1 MFLKPIAKK
10 GRGAISN
17 STGRYETHTIHAVD
31 DGWQTFLSP
40 DNHSGNSLSA
50 DSPPEHDT
58 AAHGTVT
65 HGSGTHSTATHS
77 LVTASTTTAG
87 SVAAGSATDVSS
99 TTSSSSLTSSPE
111 ISAYFPQTDYVR
123 TQWQDDKSKTII
135 TSNRSPDIHFDR
147 SVNPYRGCEHGCIYC
162 FARPTHTWLGHSA
175 GLDFETRLYAKRDAA
190 KLLKAE
196 LAKPSYR
203 CEPIALGVNTD
214 AYQPLERKLNITR
227 QVLQVLHDTKH
238 PAYLITKSSLIERD
252 IDLLKSM
259 AEQQLVSVCV
269 SITTLNRSL
278 ARKLEP
284 RATSPHR
291 RLQILEKLSA
301 AGIPTR
307 VSVSPVIPALNE
319 EELDDIVTAAASAGV
334 SAAYAII
341 LRLPHELQTLFPE
354 WLREHYPMRAERVI
368 KAIRSMREDKLN
380 NSNFNHRMKGS
391 GPRADIIQQR
401 FALACK
407 RSGIAVGRD
416 FELDTSRFVA
426 PQIERSENTKK
437 PASQEKTDKI
447 NKQLAL
453 FG

>member
-1 MFLKPIAKK
+1 MFSKPIARK

-17 STGRYETHTIHAVD
+17 TSGRFETHTIHAID
-31 DGWQTFLSP
+31 DGWQANPSP
-40 DNHSGNSLSA
+40 VNF
-50 DSPPEHDT
+50 SPESD
-58 AAHGTVT
+58 
-65 HGSGTHSTATHS
+65 ATHS
-77 LVTASTTTAG
+77 HAIKRFSKADLTVNDLNAG
-87 SVAAGSATDVSS
+87 ELCVDELSVDDLRVDDLRVDGLDVDGPRLNSQNIECGSR
-99 TTSSSSLTSSPE
+99 
-111 ISAYFPQTDYVR
+111 FPQSDYVR
-123 TQWQDDKSKTII
+123 TQWQEDKSKTVI
-135 TSNRSPDIHFDR
+135 TRNRSPDIHFDR
-147 SVNPYRGCEHGCIYC
+147 SINPYRGCEHGCVYC

-214 AYQPLERKLNITR
+214 AYQPLERKLSITR

-259 AEQQLVSVCV
+259 AEQNLVSVCV
-269 SITTLNRSL
+269 SITTLNRTL

-319 EELDDIVTAAASAGV
+319 EELDDIVAAAANAGV
-334 SAAYAII
+334 SSAYAII

-354 WLREHYPMRAERVI
+354 WLREHYPMRAERII
-368 KAIRSMREDKLN
+368 KAIRSMRENKLN
-380 NSNFNHRMKGS
+380 NSDFNHRMTGS

-416 FELDTSRFVA
+416 FELDTSRFVP
-426 PQIERSENTKK
+426 PQVKKPKRSENIENSESSENT
-437 PASQEKTDKI
+437 EKMKR
-447 NKQLAL
+447 QLSL
-453 FG
+453 FV

>member
-1 MFLKPIAKK
+1 MFRKPIARK

-17 STGRYETHTIHAVD
+17 SSGRYETHTIHAVD
-31 DGWQTFLSP
+31 DGWQKP
-40 DNHSGNSLSA
+40 
-50 DSPPEHDT
+50 
-58 AAHGTVT
+58 
-65 HGSGTHSTATHS
+65 
-77 LVTASTTTAG
+77 
-87 SVAAGSATDVSS
+87 
-99 TTSSSSLTSSPE
+99 
-111 ISAYFPQTDYVR
+111 DYVR
-123 TQWQDDKSKTII
+123 TQWQDDKSKTVI
-135 TSNRSPDIHFDR
+135 TRNRSPDIHFDR
-147 SVNPYRGCEHGCIYC
+147 SVNPYRGCEHGCVYC

-227 QVLQVLHDTKH
+227 QVLQVLHDAKH
-238 PAYLITKSSLIERD
+238 PVYLITKSSLIERD

-269 SITTLNRSL
+269 SITTLDRSL

-319 EELDDIVTAAASAGV
+319 EELDGIVTAAANAGA

-354 WLREHYPMRAERVI
+354 WLWEHYPMRAERVI
-368 KAIRSMREDKLN
+368 KAIRSMRENKLN
-380 NSNFNHRMKGS
+380 NANFNHRMRGS

-407 RSGIAVGRD
+407 RAGIAVGRD
-416 FELDTSRFVA
+416 FELDTSRFIA
-426 PQIERSENTKK
+426 PQIEKSEHAKK
-437 PASQEKTDKI
+437 TAELEKTDTADG
-447 NKQLAL
+447 QLTL
-453 FG
+453 FA